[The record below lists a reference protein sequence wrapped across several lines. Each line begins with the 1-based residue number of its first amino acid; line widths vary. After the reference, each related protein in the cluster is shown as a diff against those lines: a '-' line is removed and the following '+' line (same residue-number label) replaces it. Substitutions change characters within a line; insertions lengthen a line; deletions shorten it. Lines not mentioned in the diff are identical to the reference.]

1 MKIHRLKP
9 NTKPKATIYI
19 KGEKEAAY
27 YIDLFS
33 HKFYIG
39 QQVSEYWQ
47 PTMMYNLQP
56 ADFNKFI
63 FSGIEV
69 WIVSE
74 KVKQILE
81 SLPGKT
87 IEFLPL
93 IHRANSYQKISYFK
107 QIFFRRTWKTLL
119 SLIPEEP
126 HYIAHILDVKSTE
139 ILDFARSDFEQSKAD
154 GKIRFIE
161 KIAFHPELV
170 QHLHLFKVNNP
181 GFYFKT
187 ATFVSDTF
195 KTLVEE
201 NNLTGLTFSDVYE
214 SSGGSLV
221 WDSEAKEEVQEQ
233 PQDNLLNSLAGLS
246 LPAPYQPIYQE
257 SSPKDFNSFN
267 NFDSFPVP

>member
-1 MKIHRLKP
+1 MRIHRLKS
-9 NTKPKATIYI
+9 NNKSKCSIYI
-19 KGEKEAAY
+19 RGAKEAAY
-27 YIDLFS
+27 YRELFI
-33 HKFYIG
+33 HKFYTG
-39 QQVSEYWQ
+39 ESVNEYWQ
-47 PTMMYNLQP
+47 PTLMYDLQP

-63 FSGIEV
+63 FSGIEI
-69 WIVSE
+69 WIISQ
-74 KVKQILE
+74 KAKQIIE
-81 SLPGKT
+81 PIVGKT

-93 IHRANSYQKISYFK
+93 VHRANSYQKISYFK

-126 HYIAHILDVKSTE
+126 HYIVHTLNVKPTE
-139 ILDFARSDFEQSKAD
+139 VLDFDQSDFEEDKTD

-161 KIAFHPELV
+161 KIVFKPELV
-170 QHLHLFKVNNP
+170 KDTDLFKINNS

-187 ATFVSDTF
+187 ATFISDTF
-195 KTLVEE
+195 KTLIEE
-201 NNLTGLTFSDVYE
+201 NNLTGLAFSDVYE

-267 NFDSFPVP
+267 NFDSFPVF